1 MSEIKGQLLGIVLVV
16 AIFGAVAGVLLGAF
30 KTAAANTAEKIT
42 TEPTIQEEEDTP
54 EAKQFNSSFDL
65 LHF

>member
-30 KTAAANTAEKIT
+30 KTAATNTAEKIT
-42 TEPTIQEEEDTP
+42 TEPTIQEEETP

>member
-42 TEPTIQEEEDTP
+42 TEPTIQEEEAL
-54 EAKQFNSSFDL
+54 EAKQFNSSFNL

>member
-30 KTAAANTAEKIT
+30 KTLQRKLR
-42 TEPTIQEEEDTP
+42 QSQ
-54 EAKQFNSSFDL
+54 QFKKKRRLKLSNSIAL
-65 LHF
+65 LIYYISNF

>member
-42 TEPTIQEEEDTP
+42 TEPTIQEEETL
-54 EAKQFNSSFDL
+54 EAKQFNSSLDL